1 MRPSPQRPDST
12 GTPVHVVLSVHG
24 GRAHVREQIE
34 SLKAQS
40 DPGWR
45 LLVRD
50 DGSTDDSPALLEACA
65 RDDARIEI
73 VREPV
78 GRLGTRASYSLLLA
92 LAQARGAD
100 WVALCDQDDVWLPD
114 KLARQRALAGRIGA
128 DPADVW
134 LLHSDLAVTDAG
146 LDAVHRSLMGFMGLR
161 HQDEGA
167 LGTLLVQN
175 FVTGCSA
182 MVSRGL
188 LGLAL
193 PIPEHAVVHDWWL
206 ALSAAACGRIAFD
219 AAATVLYRQHD
230 GNQIGARGYRQS
242 IRGLLGRTLALR
254 RHPPHELLATIA
266 QAAALRERLAEHRVA
281 GDDSPALGD
290 ALRVLDAYLP
300 LFAPGVGRLR
310 RLRGLRDLGV
320 GRQDRLRRWALELKL
335 LTTAVEVDAGGGRVP
350 ASAAA
355 GAPRRSPAIA
365 SPPQPASPP
374 RAGDAIR

>member
-1 MRPSPQRPDST
+1 
-12 GTPVHVVLSVHG
+12 VHG
-24 GRAHVREQIE
+24 GGAHVREQIE
-34 SLKAQS
+34 SLRAQS

-45 LLVRD
+45 LIVRD
-50 DGSTDDSPALLEACA
+50 DGSTDESAALLEACA

-92 LAQARGAD
+92 LARERGAD

-114 KLARQRALAGRIGA
+114 KLARQRALAERLGA
-128 DPADVW
+128 DPADAW

-146 LDAVHRSLMGFMGLR
+146 LAPVHGSLMGFMGLR

-188 LGLAL
+188 LGFAL
-193 PIPEHAVVHDWWL
+193 PIPDQAIVHDWWL

-219 AAATVLYRQHD
+219 AAPTVLYRQHAD
-230 GNQIGARGYRQS
+230 NQIGARGYRES
-242 IRGLLGRTLALR
+242 IRRLLGRTLALR
-254 RHPPHELLATIA
+254 RHSPDELLATID
-266 QAAALRERLAEHRVA
+266 QAAALRERLVGHRV
-281 GDDSPALGD
+281 GGHDSPALRD

-310 RLRGLRDLGV
+310 RVRGLRGLGV

-335 LTTAVEVDAGGGRVP
+335 LTTPVTTPVEMDAHRGRVP
-350 ASAAA
+350 GAASAGAA
-355 GAPRRSPAIA
+355 RRSPASLPSA
-365 SPPQPASPP
+365 QPASPP